1 MAEYEVNAKL
11 NIDTEDFERK
21 LDDAI
26 SKVNVLKE
34 TLESI
39 NELTID
45 IEVDLIQST
54 KVGYFYCPK
63 YDNKLFR

>member
-26 SKVNVLKE
+26 SKVNALKE
-34 TLESI
+34 ALESL
-39 NELTID
+39 NELSVD
-45 IEVDLIQST
+45 IEVELIKST
-54 KVGYFYCPK
+54 
-63 YDNKLFR
+63 

>member
-11 NIDTEDFERK
+11 NIGTEDFERK

-45 IEVDLIQST
+45 IEVDLI
-54 KVGYFYCPK
+54 
-63 YDNKLFR
+63 

>member
-39 NELTID
+39 NELTVD

-54 KVGYFYCPK
+54 KVGYFYCSEMS
-63 YDNKLFR
+63 

>member
-1 MAEYEVNAKL
+1 MELNEINAKL

-39 NELTID
+39 NELTVD
-45 IEVDLIQST
+45 IEVDAI
-54 KVGYFYCPK
+54 
-63 YDNKLFR
+63 

>member
-1 MAEYEVNAKL
+1 MAEYEVNTKL

-26 SKVNVLKE
+26 TKVNVLKE

-45 IEVDLIQST
+45 IEVDLI
-54 KVGYFYCPK
+54 
-63 YDNKLFR
+63 

>member
-1 MAEYEVNAKL
+1 MEITEITEINAKL

-34 TLESI
+34 ALESL
-39 NELTID
+39 NELMVD
-45 IEVDLIQST
+45 IEVDLI
-54 KVGYFYCPK
+54 
-63 YDNKLFR
+63 

>member
-39 NELTID
+39 NELTVD
-45 IEVDLIQST
+45 IEVDLI
-54 KVGYFYCPK
+54 
-63 YDNKLFR
+63 

>member
-1 MAEYEVNAKL
+1 MRECEVNAKL

-34 TLESI
+34 ALESL
-39 NELTID
+39 NELSVD
-45 IEVDLIQST
+45 IEVALIKST
-54 KVGYFYCPK
+54 
-63 YDNKLFR
+63 